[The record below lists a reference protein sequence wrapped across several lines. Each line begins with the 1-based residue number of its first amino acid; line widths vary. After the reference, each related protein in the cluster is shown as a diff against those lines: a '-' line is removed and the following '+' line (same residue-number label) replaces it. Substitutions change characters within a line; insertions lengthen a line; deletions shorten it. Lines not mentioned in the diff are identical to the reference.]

1 MFHAT
6 TKQKKSAAKQQQ
18 HEQPFFDFQSE
29 NTSFFG
35 DSSFFAPVQGKFD
48 VAQREAAPEEEE
60 MAQGK
65 FDTAQREAAPEEEEM
80 AQGKFDT
87 AQREAAPEEE
97 EMAQGKFDTAQ
108 REAAPEEEEMAQGKF
123 AQLKCASC
131 EHEEAQAKT
140 GDTEATTQAKSDS
153 PTGMSEGL
161 RGKMENSF
169 GTDFSDVNVHTN
181 SLQAKDIGA
190 LAYTQ
195 GNDMHFAPGQFNPET
210 QSGQELIG
218 HELTHVVQQREG
230 RVEPTTEVNGMPVND
245 NHGLESE
252 ADNLG
257 AKAAAGEVVNQQKKE
272 E

>member
-1 MFHAT
+1 MFNAT

-29 NTSFFG
+29 NTPFFG
-35 DSSFFAPVQGKFD
+35 DASFFSPVQGKFD
-48 VAQREAAPEEEE
+48 VAQREAMPEEEDMVQGKFDAVQREAAPEEEE

-65 FDTAQREAAPEEEEM
+65 FDAVQRA
-80 AQGKFDT
+80 
-87 AQREAAPEEE
+87 
-97 EMAQGKFDTAQ
+97 
-108 REAAPEEEEMAQGKF
+108 
-123 AQLKCASC
+123 C
-131 EHEEAQAKT
+131 EGCEEEAQAKT
-140 GDTEATTQAKSDS
+140 DNTEAMTQAKSDS
-153 PTGMSEGL
+153 PTGMSDGL

-169 GTDFSDVNVHTN
+169 SSDFSDVNIHTN
-181 SLQAKDIGA
+181 SIQAKDIGA

-195 GNDMHFAPGQFNPET
+195 GNDMHFAPGQYSPDT
-210 QSGQELIG
+210 QTGQELIG

-230 RVEPTTEVNGMPVND
+230 RVEPTTEVNGMAVND

-257 AKAAAGEVVNQQKKE
+257 AKAASGEVVNQHKE